1 MPAFLVNW
9 KTTVMAIMP
18 LIAYGLSYAGVWPAS
33 MPLPPLE
40 QVWPALISVFGV
52 GLVASDGTK

>member
-9 KTTVMAIMP
+9 KTTLMAVLP
-18 LIAYGLSYAGVWPAS
+18 LIAYVMSHFGLWPAS

-40 QVWPALISVFGV
+40 QVWPALISVFGI
-52 GLVASDGTK
+52 GFVASDGTK